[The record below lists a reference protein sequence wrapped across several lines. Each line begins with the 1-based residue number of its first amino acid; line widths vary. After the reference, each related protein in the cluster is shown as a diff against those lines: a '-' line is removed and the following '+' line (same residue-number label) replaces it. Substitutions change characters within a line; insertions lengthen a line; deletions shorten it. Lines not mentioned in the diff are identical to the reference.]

1 MKIKNTYQ
9 AVVVGLTLYI
19 TAPTDA
25 LADKVWQQ
33 LEGLTSQLTKA
44 QLERAKAEAIKSAGP
59 KAAKH
64 VAAGTHATKGN
75 RIWRFI

>member
-9 AVVVGLTLYI
+9 AVVVGLALYI

-25 LADKVWQQ
+25 LADEVWQQ
-33 LEGLTSQLTKA
+33 LEGLTSQLTEA
-44 QLERAKAEAIKSAGP
+44 QLERAKAEAIKSVGP
-59 KAAKH
+59 KAAKR
-64 VAAGTHATKGN
+64 VASGAYTTRGN

>member
-25 LADKVWQQ
+25 LADEVWQH
-33 LEGLTSQLTKA
+33 LEGLTSQLTEA
-44 QLERAKAEAIKSAGP
+44 QLESAKAEAIKSAGP
-59 KAAKH
+59 KAVKH
-64 VAAGTHATKGN
+64 IVSGTHTTKGN